1 MMFSKAINKLK
12 GSKED
17 QASIVEK
24 KDDLKSSDVSLE
36 EAQEKYNDEFSDD
49 SFWEKCKSYAT
60 SIGKGGLEKAFTLYY
75 ATEHK
80 DCTLAHKTAIYGALG
95 YLISPIDAIPDLTPI
110 LGYTDDIGLI
120 GTALVAVASCIDDG
134 VIEQAQQ
141 KVENLL
147 S

>member
-1 MMFSKAINKLK
+1 MFYKKNNNLK
-12 GSKED
+12 GSEEEHAD
-17 QASIVEK
+17 NAEK
-24 KDDLKSSDVSLE
+24 RNDLNSDEVSLK
-36 EAQEKYNDEFSDD
+36 EAQEKYNEEFSDEG
-49 SFWEKCKSYAT
+49 FWDKCKNYAA

-120 GTALVAVASCIDDG
+120 GAALIAVASCIDES
-134 VIEQAQQ
+134 VIEQAKS
-141 KVENLL
+141 KVENLF

>member
-1 MMFSKAINKLK
+1 MFSKAINKLK

-17 QASIVEK
+17 QISNAEK
-24 KDDLKSSDVSLE
+24 ENDLKGKEVSLE
-36 EAQEKYNDEFSDD
+36 EAQEKYNEEFSDE
-49 SFWEKCKSYAT
+49 SFWDKCKNYAT

-120 GTALVAVASCIDDG
+120 GTALVAVASCIDEG
-134 VIEQAQQ
+134 VIEQAQR